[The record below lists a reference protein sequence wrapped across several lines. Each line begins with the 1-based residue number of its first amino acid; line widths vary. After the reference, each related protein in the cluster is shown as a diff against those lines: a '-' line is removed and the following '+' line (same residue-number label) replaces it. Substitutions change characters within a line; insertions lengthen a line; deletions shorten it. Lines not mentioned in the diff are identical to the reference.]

1 MPTPPPTPSKPS
13 SPCANRPDEP
23 AFLESV
29 TLFVRAWNGS
39 IYVYSPH
46 DNLRNALPGIQRDI
60 NRASR
65 NQTNRTLYPNWSD
78 TWIVQVRTPW
88 GWRTTDPPVTMVS
101 SPKLWP
107 KMLSVYYRQIVP
119 VEQPG

>member
-1 MPTPPPTPSKPS
+1 MPRHTPSKPS
-13 SPCANRPDEP
+13 SPSENRADEP

-39 IYVYSPH
+39 IYVYSQH
-46 DNLRNALPGIQRDI
+46 DNLRNALPGLQREI

-65 NQTNRTLYPNWSD
+65 NWTNRNLYPNWSD

-88 GWRTTDPPVTMVS
+88 GWQATDPPVTMVS

-107 KMLSVYYRQIVP
+107 KLLSRYYRHIIP
-119 VEQPG
+119 VEQPD